1 MSETPIESPAEDV
14 AEQRTEVVNDPETGA
29 PAANWVETSLE
40 ADPADAQQ
48 QSAEVPID
56 EDEWR

>member
-14 AEQRTEVVNDPETGA
+14 AEQRAEVLRDPPAGTTDHWAETA
-29 PAANWVETSLE
+29 LEVDPVDAAE
-40 ADPADAQQ
+40 QG
-48 QSAEVPID
+48 AEVPID

>member
-14 AEQRTEVVNDPETGA
+14 AEQRTEVLRDRPSEAADVWAETA
-29 PAANWVETSLE
+29 LE
-40 ADPADAQQ
+40 ADPVDAAEQG
-48 QSAEVPID
+48 AEVPID